1 MYRRHSLLFLLAL
14 LSFTIVACGSDQAQD
29 EGNTENDGDGI
40 TVTVEGEDGEKET
53 INIDIDED
61 DFNNIQNGLADAL
74 QEASDALRNGND
86 GEEVEVMGFRDL
98 KEIMPGR
105 LLGLE
110 RTKHTGEKTSAM
122 GFAISQAEAEY
133 EDGAQR
139 IEVQVVD
146 AGQFGMMKMG
156 VAAWAT
162 MEIDRESDT
171 GYERTIEIDGHK
183 AYEKWDAHSGE
194 AELVFLYKDRYI
206 ITLKGDGFDED
217 DMQKALRRIDYD
229 DLD

>member
-1 MYRRHSLLFLLAL
+1 MYRKHSLLVLLAL
-14 LSFTIVACGSDQAQD
+14 LSFAMVACGGDQAQ
-29 EGNTENDGDGI
+29 EASNAEEDGDGI
-40 TVTVEGEDGEKET
+40 TVTVEGEDGDKET

-61 DFNNIQNGLADAL
+61 DLGNMQNGLADAL
-74 QEASDALRNGND
+74 QEASNALRNSSN
-86 GEEVEVMGFRDL
+86 GEEVEVVGFREL

-105 LLGLE
+105 VLGME

-139 IEVQVVD
+139 LEVQVVD

-183 AYEKWDAHSGE
+183 AYEKWDAHSGK
-194 AELVFLYKDRYI
+194 AELVLLYKDRFI
-206 ITLKGDGFDED
+206 ITLKGDGLDED
-217 DMQKALRRIDYD
+217 DMRKALRRIDYD

>member
-1 MYRRHSLLFLLAL
+1 MYRKHSLLFLLAL
-14 LSFTIVACGSDQAQD
+14 LSLAIVACGSDQT
-29 EGNTENDGDGI
+29 EEETNTEGDGDGI
-40 TVTVEGEDGEKET
+40 TVTVEGEDGDKQS
-53 INIDIDED
+53 INIDIDEND
-61 DFNNIQNGLADAL
+61 LNGIQNGIADAL
-74 QEASDALRNGND
+74 QEASDALRNNSN

-105 LLGLE
+105 LLGME

-133 EDGAQR
+133 EDGAQNL
-139 IEVQVVD
+139 EVQVVD

-183 AYEKWDAHSGE
+183 AYEKWDAHSGR
-194 AELVFLYKDRYI
+194 AELILLYKDRYI
-206 ITLKGDGFDED
+206 ITLKGDGLDED
-217 DMQKALRRIDYD
+217 DMRKALRRIDYD